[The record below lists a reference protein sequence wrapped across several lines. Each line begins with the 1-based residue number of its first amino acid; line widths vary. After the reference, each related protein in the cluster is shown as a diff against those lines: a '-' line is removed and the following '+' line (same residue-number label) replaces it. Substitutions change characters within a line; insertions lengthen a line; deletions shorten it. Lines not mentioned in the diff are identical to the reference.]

1 MIKITHED
9 GRVEVFT
16 IMDIIFGFL
25 GMMFVLGTAY
35 FMLLLLDSYM

>member
-9 GRVEVFT
+9 GRVEIFT
-16 IMDIIFGFL
+16 LWDIISGIFG
-25 GMMFVLGTAY
+25 MVFVLGTAY

>member
-16 IMDIIFGFL
+16 LWDIISGFL
-25 GMMFVLGTAY
+25 GMVFVIGVAY